1 MTKKRDVAICCD
13 HVTLVASY
21 LSFKDLSLKTGIFQ
35 EHFLKETQVFE
46 DVLLYYIGK
55 IPSNFITCIYQ
66 IYKTQIFLVEY
77 PESAHPG
84 PIAKYY
90 KWSHW
95 HNLFLRAFLIYD
107 FLVNCIIFEF
117 CLVDFQS
124 YNVRFRRHREWSS
137 HWNDWIEQKISKYV
151 HL

>member
-84 PIAKYY
+84 PIAKY
-90 KWSHW
+90 
-95 HNLFLRAFLIYD
+95 
-107 FLVNCIIFEF
+107 
-117 CLVDFQS
+117 
-124 YNVRFRRHREWSS
+124 
-137 HWNDWIEQKISKYV
+137 
-151 HL
+151 